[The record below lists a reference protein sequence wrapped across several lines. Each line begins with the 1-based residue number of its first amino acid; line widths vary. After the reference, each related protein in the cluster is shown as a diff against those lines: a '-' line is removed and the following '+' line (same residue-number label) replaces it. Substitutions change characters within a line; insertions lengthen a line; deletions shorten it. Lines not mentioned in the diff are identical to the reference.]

1 MLFFSDG
8 HKIYLFK
15 ETSNVTFYHY
25 SLKRLN
31 FTVQFKTLLCKT
43 QGKPKPKVY
52 SLFTINANTKR
63 GTDAVLNF
71 QTVSTVSVFIA
82 IYVA

>member
-1 MLFFSDG
+1 MLFSDG

-15 ETSNVTFYHY
+15 NTSNVSF
-25 SLKRLN
+25 LPLFPKRLN

-52 SLFTINANTKR
+52 SLFTMNTDTTIR
-63 GTDAVLNF
+63 ADAGLIF
-71 QTVSTVSVFIA
+71 
-82 IYVA
+82 